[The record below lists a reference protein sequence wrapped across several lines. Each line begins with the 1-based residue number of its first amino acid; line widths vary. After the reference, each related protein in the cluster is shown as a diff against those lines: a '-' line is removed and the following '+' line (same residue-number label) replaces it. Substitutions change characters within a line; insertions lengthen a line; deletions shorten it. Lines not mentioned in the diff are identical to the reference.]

1 MFIIQ
6 IKNRYGFDTVI
17 AAHDAADLLKKLLL
31 NEQEFK
37 NEFDIPL
44 EKLQSYAVYKSVDGN
59 TRICKMYGTES
70 EWEL

>member
-6 IKNRYGFDTVI
+6 IKNRYGFDTVM
-17 AAHDAADLLKKLLL
+17 AAHDAADLLDKLYLTP
-31 NEQEFK
+31 EEFK
-37 NEFDIPL
+37 TEFDIPL
-44 EKLQSYAVYKSVDGN
+44 EKIQYFATYKSVDGN